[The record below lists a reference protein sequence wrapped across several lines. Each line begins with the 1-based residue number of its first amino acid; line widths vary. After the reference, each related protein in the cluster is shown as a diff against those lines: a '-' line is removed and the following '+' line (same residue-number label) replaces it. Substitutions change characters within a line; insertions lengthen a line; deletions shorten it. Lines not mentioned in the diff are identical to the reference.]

1 MSLKSSQRSI
11 DGLASASDSVI
22 LGTNLS
28 VLDENGNIQTVLNS
42 SHITPRIPDIIEND
56 YSTLNDMENNIKIAQ
71 LIPDNLPGI
80 IENEEIDGIERNSI
94 MIPEIFDQSIDEK
107 NFIEIPPIIE
117 TKEEISL
124 TNCEDV
130 NIQGNSNQVLY
141 KKMDNTFAFKDISL
155 SDIDSNLTASISV
168 SNQIFVNNSSTEN
181 EFVSPSGL
189 LPDILATVPD
199 QVPNSFFHI
208 NDQGNFTFKTIDL
221 PDPSASLQ
229 LEKHKPHHTEKDLP
243 IYAFVNPAEKIYL
256 LDIIKRMSN
265 GFLGNNFSN
274 IRIDNSLDGT
284 VTKNK
289 IANED
294 LTENIQETQNILSF
308 PENDDILIYH
318 GKNLVNGEP
327 GYFRNFNLQH
337 FTNSMTNTKE
347 SRMGKPVWD
356 IVGVDV
362 GDNSNLNDAST
373 IAKVLK
379 YFFGASL
386 FNLGNIDTSSTTYT
400 LNQFTIDSHSIIG
413 EINTNLSTQETNLN
427 SMMSY
432 LFGSNYQVGNT
443 FSQSSPPSIA
453 GLYKSDLDYI
463 LLQLY
468 GLTYTDVQNAETT
481 ALTLKGGDI
490 KTLLDQR
497 HTSLNTLL
505 TTLFGIDIDTTT
517 STVIGG
523 QLKTDLDTVFTS
535 LVGFNY
541 TQASLGSSNTLNI
554 LPSSKIGIVLN
565 KIFDE
570 IFGVDL
576 ASINSSISNSNS
588 ITMTSGTLFDMFEVE
603 KGYLT
608 TDRNNFFLQTTN
620 LNTMMIA
627 LFGHSI
633 TATAPLSITT
643 GLFHDTFEAKFNTQ
657 INLINALYNKLEDY
671 TTLDHW
677 TIDSD
682 ANEITSTVNCVNIGS
697 VEAGLGDINNKLN
710 ETRFPF
716 LRKKTPYWSNM
727 WAFELNDVHV
737 TDSSYFH
744 FNYSHTGEFNNR
756 TPFTIAHNGKIGINN
771 DMPYYALHIKD
782 SADVIIRMEADSNNS
797 GEDDNPQIWMS
808 QDDNLTDMKIGLIG
822 NANTIYQGS
831 KDNFGYASTNNGFQ
845 IATQGDCKMTLDS
858 NEIKY
863 GDAEN
868 QNSYGWVTNRHSF
881 IKSTANASN
890 LYHNASS
897 SNSWVINNPNDLNYN
912 YHPKQNDIVAGL
924 TYDGQGSWK
933 QPSVIHNVSTYTETG
948 TWFNRSRSYNIAHG
962 SSLIFKAGNIQ
973 NSGDNGSGLSGTCFG
988 YGGDIELIPG
998 VARVGGDAAK
1008 TNSYNHRSGSIRM
1021 FVRGR
1026 GQSSNYTTD
1035 DPELKKEMFTL
1046 DYKGWLALG
1055 KLGVNPDCPLEVMH
1069 YPLSA
1074 NGNQY
1079 AWFNQ
1084 YSWYVDGDY
1093 DHSYEPM
1100 ITGRFEYGLAA
1111 QYLLLRSDERIKTQ
1125 IELVDDRKALDII
1138 NKIESYEYHYKDPSK
1153 KNENKTIGF
1162 VAQQVKE
1169 YLPNAVSY
1177 EKNYIPDQLKILE
1190 NLEWIDEKILV
1201 INDLVWN
1208 KTDTGKIKFI
1218 VCNNPD
1224 TDTDTEPKYKNNGI
1238 ELKINCIIDENGEK
1252 TNKFSFDKKWD
1263 HVLIH
1268 GKEISDF
1275 NIIDKNMIYALH
1287 HSAIQELSRENI
1299 ILKDENVIL
1308 KDKIAVLEEKMKDV
1322 MTVMLKLDL

>member
-1 MSLKSSQRSI
+1 MSLKSSQRST
-11 DGLASASDSVI
+11 DGLANASDSVI

-56 YSTLNDMENNIKIAQ
+56 YSTLNDMENNIRIAQ
-71 LIPDNLPGI
+71 LIPDI
-80 IENEEIDGIERNSI
+80 IQNDTLDKNEEIDITEHNSI
-94 MIPEIFDQSIDEK
+94 TIPEIIDQSNIFEK
-107 NFIEIPPIIE
+107 NYVEIPAILE
-117 TKEEISL
+117 SKEIISL
-124 TNCEDV
+124 LNCEDV
-130 NIQGNSNQVLY
+130 NVYGNENQVLY
-141 KKMDNTFAFKDISL
+141 KQSNNNYGFKDITL
-155 SDIDSNLTASISV
+155 SDIDSNLTSSISV
-168 SNQIFVNNSSTEN
+168 SNQIFVNNSSTQN

-308 PENDDILIYH
+308 PENNDILIYH
-318 GKNLVNGEP
+318 GKNLTNGEP
-327 GYFRNFNLQH
+327 GYFRNFNLEH
-337 FTNSMTNTKE
+337 YTNSMTNTKE

-443 FSQSSPPSIA
+443 FSQTSPPTIA

-490 KTLLDQR
+490 KTILDQR

-505 TTLFGIDIDTTT
+505 TTLFGINID
-517 STVIGG
+517 STNGSVIGG

-541 TQASLGSSNTLNI
+541 TEASLGSSNTLDI

-588 ITMTSGTLFDMFEVE
+588 ITMTSGTLFDMFQVE

-620 LNTMMIA
+620 LNTMMNA

-657 INLINALYNKLEDY
+657 INLINALYNRLEDY
-671 TTLDHW
+671 TSLDHW
-677 TIDSD
+677 TLD
-682 ANEITSTVNCVNIGS
+682 ATNDKLSTSVS
-697 VEAGLGDINNKLN
+697 
-710 ETRFPF
+710 
-716 LRKKTPYWSNM
+716 
-727 WAFELNDVHV
+727 ELNIKSV
-737 TDSSYFH
+737 T
-744 FNYSHTGEFNNR
+744 
-756 TPFTIAHNGKIGINN
+756 
-771 DMPYYALHIKD
+771 
-782 SADVIIRMEADSNNS
+782 DVIIRMEAGTDNSDENN
-797 GEDDNPQIWMS
+797 NPQIFMS
-808 QDDNLTDMKIGLIG
+808 QKNNTIFSKIGIIG
-822 NANTIYQGS
+822 NENDIFNGS
-831 KDNFGYASTNNGFQ
+831 FSNFGY
-845 IATQGDCKMTLDS
+845 CH
-858 NEIKY
+858 
-863 GDAEN
+863 
-868 QNSYGWVTNRHSF
+868 NSYGYQIASDGESKISCYEDIVEFGDKQNQYDPSSAPTNYTSSIHGEQ
-881 IKSTANASN
+881 N
-890 LYHNASS
+890 HNASS
-897 SNSWVINNPNDLNYN
+897 YNAYGIGSNYWTKNNNDLKYN
-912 YHPKQNDIVAGL
+912 YYPKQTNIHGIGYGFFG
-924 TYDGQGSWK
+924 TWK
-933 QPSVIHNVSTYTETG
+933 QPSVVHDIACYNHVG
-948 TWFNRSRSYNIAHG
+948 TWYNSSKQNNIVHG
-962 SSLIFKAGNIQ
+962 SSFVIKAGNIQ
-973 NSGDNGSGLSGTCFG
+973 DITDNGHGIYGTSFA

-998 VARVGGDAAK
+998 VARTGGTVAESF
-1008 TNSYNHRSGSIRM
+1008 THRSGS
-1021 FVRGR
+1021 V
-1026 GQSSNYTTD
+1026 
-1035 DPELKKEMFTL
+1035 
-1046 DYKGWLALG
+1046 
-1055 KLGVNPDCPLEVMH
+1055 
-1069 YPLSA
+1069 
-1074 NGNQY
+1074 
-1079 AWFNQ
+1079 
-1084 YSWYVDGDY
+1084 
-1093 DHSYEPM
+1093 
-1100 ITGRFEYGLAA
+1100 
-1111 QYLLLRSDERIKTQ
+1111 
-1125 IELVDDRKALDII
+1125 
-1138 NKIESYEYHYKDPSK
+1138 
-1153 KNENKTIGF
+1153 
-1162 VAQQVKE
+1162 
-1169 YLPNAVSY
+1169 
-1177 EKNYIPDQLKILE
+1177 
-1190 NLEWIDEKILV
+1190 
-1201 INDLVWN
+1201 
-1208 KTDTGKIKFI
+1208 
-1218 VCNNPD
+1218 
-1224 TDTDTEPKYKNNGI
+1224 
-1238 ELKINCIIDENGEK
+1238 
-1252 TNKFSFDKKWD
+1252 
-1263 HVLIH
+1263 
-1268 GKEISDF
+1268 
-1275 NIIDKNMIYALH
+1275 
-1287 HSAIQELSRENI
+1287 
-1299 ILKDENVIL
+1299 
-1308 KDKIAVLEEKMKDV
+1308 
-1322 MTVMLKLDL
+1322 